1 MKMCL
6 HIQCNTL
13 EAISAKG
20 HPVELKSTSTPTAI
34 ADA

>member
-13 EAISAKG
+13 EARSTKG
-20 HPVELKSTSTPTAI
+20 HHVELKSTSTPAAI